1 MHKFIFTNTVILA
14 AILISCGTTKTG
26 IPPKTEEWGP
36 FTQKRGVSYS
46 FEQDKTPAE
55 DMALLTQGEGIH
67 WFYNWYIQ
75 PDAGAEKARKEH
87 NVAFYPMV
95 WNHWTNQRDFENY
108 LSAYLADNPDVEYL
122 LGYNE
127 PNLKDQCNYTPRE
140 AAKYWPSLVK
150 FAKKH
155 NLKIIAPAMNYG
167 TMENYWVPWVWLDEF
182 FGIDRIDEESGKL
195 VKNKGYPGV
204 SLEDIYAMAVHSYMP
219 DAGALKWFINM
230 FEKYNKPI
238 WLTEFCSWEFSQW
251 NAPWQNA
258 EYQLMF
264 MSEAITMLELHPNVE
279 KYAWFIPKG
288 SEDETVIP
296 GNKLLTK
303 TVKPDMIPPKLT
315 TLGQV
320 FVNMGTCDRTKWIPV
335 GERIIAAHFTDMIF
349 SDYMF
354 KGAPYNENE
363 IAWPRKEQGFTK
375 NSGVHFRPGTD
386 PDGSVIEMIDL
397 SAMKWVEYQVETPE
411 TKIYTLTLRNQAELP
426 TVLSITVNGNE
437 SGTVSLQQTEA
448 WTSTTV
454 PIQLDAGRNKIRF
467 LVKEGDCGLNWLMV
481 E

>member
-1 MHKFIFTNTVILA
+1 MKNFGCAIILA
-14 AILISCGTTKTG
+14 AIVLSCGSTG
-26 IPPKTEEWGP
+26 NVIPPRAESQGLFKD
-36 FTQKRGVSYS
+36 KRGVSYS

-75 PDAGAEKARKEH
+75 PDPEAQKARKEH

-95 WNHWTNQRDFENY
+95 WNHWANQRDFENY
-108 LSAYLADNPDVEYL
+108 LSAYLAENPDIEYL

-127 PNLKDQCNYTPRE
+127 PNLRDQCNYTPRE

-167 TMENYWVPWVWLDEF
+167 TMENYWVPWVLLDEF

-204 SLEDIYAMAVHSYMP
+204 SLDDIYAMAVHSYMP

-251 NAPWQNA
+251 DAPWQNK

-264 MSEAITMLELHPNVE
+264 MCEAVTMLELHPYVE

-288 SEDETVIP
+288 NEDENVIP

-303 TVKPDMIPPKLT
+303 TVKPDMQPPQLT
-315 TLGQV
+315 TLGYV
-320 FVNMGTCDRTKWIPV
+320 FVNMGVCDKSVWVPA
-335 GERIIAAHFTDMIF
+335 GQRIQAANFTDMIF

-354 KGAPYNENE
+354 KGAPYDANE

-386 PDGSVIEMIDL
+386 PGGASLDMIDF
-397 SAMKWVEYQVETPE
+397 SVMKWVEYQAEVSEAKT
-411 TKIYTLTLRNQAELP
+411 YTLSLRNQAEAP
-426 TVLSITVNGNE
+426 TVIALQVNGNDA
-437 SGTVSLQQTEA
+437 GVVSLRQNA
-448 WTSTTV
+448 YWTTATV
-454 PIQLDAGRNKIRF
+454 PLQLEAGKNKIR
-467 LVKEGDCGLNWLMV
+467 LTVNEGDCALNWLMV